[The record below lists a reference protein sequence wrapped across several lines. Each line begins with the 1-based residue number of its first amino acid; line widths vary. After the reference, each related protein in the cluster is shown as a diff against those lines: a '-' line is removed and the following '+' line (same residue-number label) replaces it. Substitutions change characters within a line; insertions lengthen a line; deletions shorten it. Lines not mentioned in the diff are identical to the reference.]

1 MVNPLIVVHAF
12 LGELGLVCF
21 VWVFVEML
29 NPTPSRLKR
38 AKIAS
43 FFGVVFFFVSWI
55 VGGYYYSTDYGSLVK
70 PVIKAGPQPW
80 AHSIITEVKEHVFLF
95 LPFLA
100 ILNYTL
106 IIRFSSHLKGDKDAR
121 VRKAILYLSVLILFI
136 GALMGAMGYLIS
148 SGYRSALEALS

>member
-1 MVNPLIVVHAF
+1 MNLLIGVHAF
-12 LGELGLVCF
+12 LGEIGLVCF
-21 VWVFVEML
+21 IWVFVEML

-43 FFGVVFFFVSWI
+43 FLGVVLFFASWVI
-55 VGGYYYSTDYGSLVK
+55 GGYYYSTDYGTFVK
-70 PVIKAGPQPW
+70 PIIKEGPQPW

-106 IIRFSSHLKGDKDAR
+106 IIRYTSHLKGNKEPN
-121 VRKAILYLSVLILFI
+121 VRKAILSLCVLILFI
-136 GALMGAMGYLIS
+136 GVLMGAMGYIIS
-148 SGYRSALEALS
+148 SGYRAALEALP

>member
-1 MVNPLIVVHAF
+1 MNPLIGVHAF

-21 VWVFVEML
+21 IWVFVEML

-43 FFGVVFFFVSWI
+43 FLGVVLFFASWI

-106 IIRFSSHLKGDKDAR
+106 IIRFSSYLKDQKDER
-121 VRKAILYLSVLILFI
+121 VRKAVLYLSVLILFV

-148 SGYRSALEALS
+148 SGYRAALEVLP